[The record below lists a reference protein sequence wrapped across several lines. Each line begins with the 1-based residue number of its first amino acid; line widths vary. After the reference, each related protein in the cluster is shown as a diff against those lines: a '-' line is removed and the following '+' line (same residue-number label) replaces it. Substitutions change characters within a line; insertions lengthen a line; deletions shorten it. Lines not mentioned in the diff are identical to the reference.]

1 MNKWRVLLALV
12 AALWIAGRAEAQNSS
27 NRIVVPLSDPS
38 RPATV
43 KVALVSG
50 SITVIGYSG
59 KEILV
64 VPMGGDES
72 DDMQTPRTPKPPQP
86 PQPPQGHKTPRP
98 DNDSDEDEE
107 VGTEG
112 RAKGLRKLPNWSSGL
127 SIYED
132 HNEVTINSD
141 SWNQSVD
148 IKLQVPVGTS
158 LDLNTVNDGDIVV
171 RNVDGELNVENTNG
185 EVHLKDVSGS
195 VVAHALNGDVEVT
208 LQRLDPNRGMSFT
221 SMNGDIDVTLPAS
234 TKADIRI
241 KSDNGEVY
249 TDFDLQLGAQVQSKS
264 DEETE
269 AFKDKDKS
277 KSTKHRS
284 RREYGYQSAMVG
296 KLNGGGPRLI
306 FETFNGNIYI
316 RKAK

>member
-1 MNKWRVLLALV
+1 MNKRCVLIALV
-12 AALWIAGRAEAQNSS
+12 ALCTAGRAGAQSS
-27 NRIVVPLSDPS
+27 NNRIVVPLSDPS
-38 RPATV
+38 RPAKV

-50 SITVIGYSG
+50 SITVTGYPG

-64 VPMGGDES
+64 VPMGEDDEPV
-72 DDMQTPRTPKPPQP
+72 TPVRAPKPPKPPKPPQ
-86 PQPPQGHKTPRP
+86 GSKTPPAP
-98 DNDSDEDEE
+98 DADSDDDEE
-107 VGTEG
+107 VGSEG
-112 RAKGLRKLPNWSSGL
+112 RARGLRKLPNWSSGL
-127 SIYED
+127 SIYEEN
-132 HNEVTINSD
+132 NEVTISSD
-141 SWNQSVD
+141 SWSQSVD
-148 IKLQVPVGTS
+148 INLQVPVGTS
-158 LDLNTVNDGDIVV
+158 LDLNTVNDGDIIV

-208 LQRLDPNRGMSFT
+208 LHRLDPNRGMSFT

-241 KSDNGEVY
+241 KSDNGEIY
-249 TDFDLQLGAQVQSKS
+249 TDFDLQLGQQMQSKS
-264 DEETE
+264 EEE
-269 AFKDKDKS
+269 AGTSKDKS
-277 KSTKHRS
+277 SKGHKRG

-296 KLNGGGPRLI
+296 TLNGGGPRLI